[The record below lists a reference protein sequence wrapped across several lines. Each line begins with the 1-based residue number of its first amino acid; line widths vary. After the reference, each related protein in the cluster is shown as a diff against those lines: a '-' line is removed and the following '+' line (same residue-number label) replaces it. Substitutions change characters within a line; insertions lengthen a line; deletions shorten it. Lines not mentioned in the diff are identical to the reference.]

1 MERPSY
7 GGAPGAAVK
16 WRQAGG
22 WRRHFTDPTTMA
34 APATAMK
41 DPLTDP
47 GRAPRRAIQRLLRSV
62 FGMQRLRAGQQEVID
77 SVLAGRDT
85 LAIMPTGSGK
95 SLCYQLPASLL
106 PGATLV
112 VSPLISLMKDQ
123 LEKLHALGI
132 TAVQLN
138 SSLTR
143 AEEDDALA
151 TIARGGKLIIFCTPE
166 RLAMPEFLALL
177 SPAPPVLA
185 VIDEAHCISQWGHDF
200 RPAYL
205 EIAAALRA
213 LGRPPVLALTAT
225 ATEEVTADIRAQLDA
240 TRLHVVSTGI
250 YRANLRYRVIQ
261 VTNAGEKQDEV
272 LRLLRETPG
281 VGIVYAATVKAV
293 EDLTARLEELG
304 ESVTCYHGK
313 LAARERQQHQDLFM
327 GGERRIMVATN
338 AFGMGID
345 KPDTRFV
352 IHVQVPA
359 NLEAYYQESGR
370 AGRDGLPA
378 DCTLLYFQEDK
389 RVQQFFLAKHYPTA
403 EELAAIVAAAQ
414 ELPATFRADAL
425 QAALPEF
432 SDGHLK
438 VCLKL
443 LKDGKLL
450 RQDRK
455 LGYSLKAPSA
465 KTPTYAQLAQIYVDK
480 QERDKQA
487 LEQMVAYAQSG
498 LCRWKL
504 LLDYFGDAGD
514 FERCCTCDNCL
525 SPPAL
530 AQPMALDD
538 IVLPELSAA
547 PPVPLI
553 TVGSRVRV
561 PRYQIGTVLSVA
573 GDQVTIAFPENTTR
587 TFMAEFVA
595 PA

>member
-1 MERPSY
+1 M
-7 GGAPGAAVK
+7 
-16 WRQAGG
+16 Q
-22 WRRHFTDPTTMA
+22 
-34 APATAMK
+34 
-41 DPLTDP
+41 DP
-47 GRAPRRAIQRLLRSV
+47 GSARQGKIQRLLRSV
-62 FGMQRLRAGQQEVID
+62 FGVARLRAGQQEVID

-95 SLCYQLPASLL
+95 SLCYQLPAALL
-106 PGATLV
+106 PGATVV

-123 LEKLHALGI
+123 LEKLHELGI

-138 SSLTR
+138 SSLSR
-143 AEEDDALA
+143 ADEDAA
-151 TIARGGKLIIFCTPE
+151 IARIAQGGRIIIFCTPE
-166 RLAMPEFLALL
+166 RLSTPEFLALL
-177 SPAPPVLA
+177 GAAPPSLV
-185 VIDEAHCISQWGHDF
+185 VIDEAHCMSQWGHDF

-205 EIAAALRA
+205 EIAAALRV

-225 ATEEVTADIRAQLDA
+225 ATGEVMADIDTQLEA
-240 TRLHVVSTGI
+240 RKLNVINTGI

-261 VTNAGEKQDEV
+261 VTNAVEKQEAV
-272 LRLLRETPG
+272 LRLLRETAG

-304 ESVTCYHGK
+304 ERVTCYHGK
-313 LAARERQQHQDLFM
+313 LAARERKHNQDLFM

-352 IHVQVPA
+352 IHLQVPA

-403 EELAAIVAAAQ
+403 GELAAIIAVAQ
-414 ELPATFRADAL
+414 DLPATFTF
-425 QAALPEF
+425 AALAAGLPEC

-465 KTPTYAQLAQIYVDK
+465 RSPSYAQLAHIYVEK
-480 QERDKQA
+480 QERDRQA

-498 LCRWKL
+498 FCRWKL
-504 LLDYFGDAGD
+504 LLEYFGDAGD
-514 FERCCTCDNCL
+514 FERCCSCDNCQ

-530 AQPMALDD
+530 AAP
-538 IVLPELSAA
+538 IVLDEAPQASALPLTPA
-547 PPVPLI
+547 EPPSPQI
-553 TVGSRVRV
+553 AVGSRVRV

>member
-1 MERPSY
+1 MASTSSAVQDSGSPSQR
-7 GGAPGAAVK
+7 K
-16 WRQAGG
+16 
-22 WRRHFTDPTTMA
+22 
-34 APATAMK
+34 
-41 DPLTDP
+41 
-47 GRAPRRAIQRLLRSV
+47 IQRLLRSV
-62 FGMQRLRAGQQEVID
+62 FGVARLRTGQQEVID

-95 SLCYQLPASLL
+95 SLCYQLPAALL

-123 LEKLHALGI
+123 LEKLHELGV

-138 SSLTR
+138 SSLSR
-143 AEEDDALA
+143 ADEEDA
-151 TIARGGKLIIFCTPE
+151 IARISEGGRLIIFCTPE
-166 RLAMPEFLALL
+166 RLVSAEFLSLL
-177 SPAPPVLA
+177 GAASPSLVVL
-185 VIDEAHCISQWGHDF
+185 DEAHCISQWGHDF

-225 ATEEVTADIRAQLDA
+225 ATEEVIADIDTQLEA
-240 TRLHVVSTGI
+240 RKLHVINTGI

-272 LRLLRETPG
+272 LRLLRETAG

-313 LAARERQQHQDLFM
+313 LAARERKHHQDLFM

-352 IHVQVPA
+352 IHLQVPA

-403 EELAAIVAAAQ
+403 EELVAIVAAAQ
-414 ELPATFRADAL
+414 ELPATFTFDAL
-425 QAALPEF
+425 ASSLPDC
-432 SDGHLK
+432 SPSHLK

-450 RQDRK
+450 NQNRK
-455 LGYSLKAPSA
+455 LGYSLKAPSD
-465 KTPTYAQLAQIYVDK
+465 KSPSYAQLAQIYVEK

-498 LCRWKL
+498 FCRWKL
-504 LLDYFGDAGD
+504 LLEYFGDAGD
-514 FERCCTCDNCL
+514 FQRCCTCDNCQ

-530 AQPMALDD
+530 AAPISLDE
-538 IVLPELSAA
+538 LPLASTA
-547 PPVPLI
+547 PPAPAEPPAPVI

-561 PRYQIGTVLSVA
+561 PRFEIGTVLSVA
-573 GDQVTIAFPENTTR
+573 GGQVTIAFPENTTR

>member
-1 MERPSY
+1 MN
-7 GGAPGAAVK
+7 GAAK
-16 WRQAGG
+16 QSGQAGKPG
-22 WRRHFTDPTTMA
+22 
-34 APATAMK
+34 K
-41 DPLTDP
+41 P
-47 GRAPRRAIQRLLRSV
+47 GRSIQRLLRAV
-62 FGMQRLRAGQQEVID
+62 FGVARLRDGQQEVID

-95 SLCYQLPASLL
+95 SLCYQLPAALL

-112 VSPLISLMKDQ
+112 ISPLISLMKDQ

-143 AEEDDALA
+143 ADEDAALA
-151 TIARGGKLIIFCTPE
+151 SIARGGKIIIFCTPE

-177 SPAPPVLA
+177 AQAPPVLA

-205 EIAAALRA
+205 EVSAALRA

-225 ATEEVTADIRAQLDA
+225 ATEAVIDDIRAQLDA
-240 TRLHVVSTGI
+240 PRLHVVNTGI

-304 ESVTCYHGK
+304 ASVTCYHGK
-313 LAARERQQHQDLFM
+313 LAARERRLHQELFM

-352 IHVQVPA
+352 IHLQVPA

-389 RVQQFFLAKHYPTA
+389 RVQQYFLAKHYPTA
-403 EELAAIVAAAQ
+403 AELAAIVAAAQ

-425 QAALPEF
+425 QSALPEL
-432 SDGHLK
+432 SAGHLK

-455 LGYSLKAPSA
+455 LGYSLKPPSA
-465 KTPTYAQLAQIYVDK
+465 RAAKAPTYAQLAQVYVDK
-480 QERDKQA
+480 QERDKHA

-498 LCRWKL
+498 FCRWKL
-504 LLDYFGDAGD
+504 LLEYFGDAGD

-530 AQPMALDD
+530 ATPIVLDD
-538 IVLPELSAA
+538 GAETQA
-547 PPVPLI
+547 PAVPAEPLI
-553 TVGSRVRV
+553 AVGSRVRV
-561 PRYQIGTVLSVA
+561 PRFDIGTVLSVA

>member
-1 MERPSY
+1 M
-7 GGAPGAAVK
+7 ATLA
-16 WRQAGG
+16 
-22 WRRHFTDPTTMA
+22 TA
-34 APATAMK
+34 APETPPK
-41 DPLTDP
+41 KP
-47 GRAPRRAIQRLLRSV
+47 GKKIQRLLRTV
-62 FGMQRLRAGQQEVID
+62 FGVARLRTGQQEVID
-77 SVLAGRDT
+77 SVLDGRDT

-95 SLCYQLPASLL
+95 SLCYQIPASLL
-106 PGATLV
+106 PGATVV

-123 LEKLHALGI
+123 LEKLSSLGI

-138 SSLTR
+138 SSLSR
-143 AEEDDALA
+143 AEELEAIA
-151 TIARGGKLIIFCTPE
+151 TIEAGGKVIIFCTPE
-166 RLAMPEFLALL
+166 RLATAEFLALL
-177 SPAPPVLA
+177 AARPPSLV

-225 ATEEVTADIRAQLDA
+225 ATPEVVDDIGAQLA
-240 TRLHVVSTGI
+240 TRKLHVVNTGI
-250 YRANLRYRVIQ
+250 YRENLRYRVIQ
-261 VTNAGEKQDEV
+261 VTNAGEKEDEV
-272 LRLLRETPG
+272 LRLLRESDG
-281 VGIVYAATVKAV
+281 VGIIYAATVKAV
-293 EDLTARLEELG
+293 EALTARLQELG

-313 LAARERQQHQDLFM
+313 LPARERKEHQDLFM
-327 GGERRIMVATN
+327 QGERRIMVATN

-352 IHVQVPA
+352 IHLQVPA

-389 RVQQFFLAKHYPTA
+389 RLQQFFLAKHYPTA
-403 EELAAIVAAAQ
+403 TELAAIVLEAQ
-414 ELPATFRADAL
+414 ELPATFAFDAL
-425 QAALPEF
+425 AGRLPEF

-455 LGYSLKAPSA
+455 LGYGLKAATANTPS
-465 KTPTYAQLAQIYVDK
+465 YAQLEQIYIEK
-480 QERDKQA
+480 QERDRQS

-498 LCRWKL
+498 FCRWKL
-504 LLDYFGDAGD
+504 LLDYFGDAGG

-525 SPPAL
+525 SPPAVS
-530 AQPMALDD
+530 APITLDESSP
-538 IVLPELSAA
+538 LGELMSAEA
-547 PPVPLI
+547 PPVPMI
-553 TVGSRVRV
+553 AVGSRVRV
-561 PRYQIGTVLSVA
+561 PRFDIGTVLSVA
-573 GDQVTIAFPENTTR
+573 GDQVTIEFPEHMTK

>member
-1 MERPSY
+1 M
-7 GGAPGAAVK
+7 ATLA
-16 WRQAGG
+16 
-22 WRRHFTDPTTMA
+22 TA
-34 APATAMK
+34 APETPPK
-41 DPLTDP
+41 KP
-47 GRAPRRAIQRLLRSV
+47 GKKIQRLLRTV
-62 FGMQRLRAGQQEVID
+62 FGVTRLRTGQQEVID
-77 SVLAGRDT
+77 SVLDGRDT

-95 SLCYQLPASLL
+95 SLCYQIPASLL
-106 PGATLV
+106 PGATVV

-123 LEKLHALGI
+123 LEKLSSLGI

-138 SSLTR
+138 SSLSR
-143 AEEDDALA
+143 AEELEAIA
-151 TIARGGKLIIFCTPE
+151 TIEAGGKVIIFCTPE
-166 RLAMPEFLALL
+166 RLATAEFLALL
-177 SPAPPVLA
+177 AARPPSLV

-225 ATEEVTADIRAQLDA
+225 ATPEVVDDIGAQLA
-240 TRLHVVSTGI
+240 TRKLHVVNTGI
-250 YRANLRYRVIQ
+250 YRENLRYRVIQ
-261 VTNAGEKQDEV
+261 VTNAGEKEDEV
-272 LRLLRETPG
+272 LRLLRESDG
-281 VGIVYAATVKAV
+281 VGIIYAATVKAV
-293 EDLTARLEELG
+293 EALTVRLQELG

-313 LAARERQQHQDLFM
+313 LPARERKEHQDLFM
-327 GGERRIMVATN
+327 QGERRIMVATN

-352 IHVQVPA
+352 IHLQVPA

-389 RVQQFFLAKHYPTA
+389 RLQQFFLAKHYPTA
-403 EELAAIVAAAQ
+403 TELAAIVLEAQ
-414 ELPATFRADAL
+414 ELPATFAFDAL
-425 QAALPEF
+425 AGRLPEF

-455 LGYSLKAPSA
+455 LGYGLKAATANTPS
-465 KTPTYAQLAQIYVDK
+465 YAQLEQIYIEK
-480 QERDKQA
+480 QERDRQS

-498 LCRWKL
+498 FCRWKL
-504 LLDYFGDAGD
+504 LLDYFGDAGG

-525 SPPAL
+525 SPPAVS
-530 AQPMALDD
+530 APITLDEP
-538 IVLPELSAA
+538 VPLGELMTAEA
-547 PPVPLI
+547 PPVPMI
-553 TVGSRVRV
+553 AVGSRVRV
-561 PRYQIGTVLSVA
+561 PRFDIGTVLSVA
-573 GDQVTIAFPENTTR
+573 GDQVTIEFPEHMTK

-595 PA
+595 PV